1 MVIRGLGIVGRF
13 MTMIP
18 WNQGTDSSGAT
29 GVPSSLDANTARW
42 VVLLTFETQQVV
54 AIQRNLLTSA

>member
-29 GVPSSLDANTARW
+29 GVPRSLDANTARW
-42 VVLLTFETQQVV
+42 VELLTFETLAVV
-54 AIQRNLLTSA
+54 AVL